1 MVLPNI
7 NSINV
12 MIDPVFSIII
22 PTYNSA
28 NTIKKA
34 VVSILEQTFSSYEI
48 IIVDGL
54 SKDDTLGVIRQTIKN
69 DNRVIVVS
77 ERDKGIYDAMN
88 KGIRMSKGEWV
99 YFLGS
104 DDWLY
109 DSEVLEK
116 VNECKANENVDYIYG
131 KVYSPKL
138 KGLYGHKDYYDRIFF
153 ENICHQAIFY
163 KKSIHNLVGL
173 YNLDY
178 KLYADWEFNIKCFE
192 DSAIRKE
199 YLDIIVAHF
208 ADGGASSVNAD
219 RDFLKKFLF
228 PKNIGRLSIYGSKT
242 KPGIVKYDKWW
253 RLIRSMRLE
262 KDESMTL
269 YSREQE
275 IPKWVLAIEK
285 AQKGC
290 NKKYL
295 WNGFYSKMLMIINYL
310 LR

>member
-1 MVLPNI
+1 M
-7 NSINV
+7 SE
-12 MIDPVFSIII
+12 PVFSIII

-28 NTIKKA
+28 NTIKKSIS
-34 VVSILEQTFSSYEI
+34 SILEQTFSSYEI

-54 SKDDTLGVIRQTIKN
+54 SKDDTIDIVRRTIKN
-69 DNRVIVVS
+69 DDRVVIIS
-77 ERDKGIYDAMN
+77 ERDEGIYDAMN
-88 KGIRMSKGEWV
+88 KGIKMSKGKWI

-109 DSEVLEK
+109 DNKVLDK
-116 VNECKANENVDYIYG
+116 VNEFKADENVDYIYG

-163 KKSIHNLVGL
+163 KKYIHNLVGL

-192 DSAIRKE
+192 NSAIRKQ
-199 YLDIIVAHF
+199 YLDIVVAHF

-219 RDFLKKFLF
+219 RNFLRKFLF
-228 PKNIGRLSIYGSKT
+228 PKSIGRLSIYGSRN
-242 KPGIVKYDKWW
+242 KPGIVKYDRWW

-262 KDESMTL
+262 RDESISL
-269 YSREQE
+269 YSGGQE
-275 IPKWVLAIEK
+275 IPKWILAIER
-285 AQKGC
+285 AQKGFD
-290 NKKYL
+290 KKYL
-295 WNGFYSKMLMIINYL
+295 WNGFFSKMLMIINYL